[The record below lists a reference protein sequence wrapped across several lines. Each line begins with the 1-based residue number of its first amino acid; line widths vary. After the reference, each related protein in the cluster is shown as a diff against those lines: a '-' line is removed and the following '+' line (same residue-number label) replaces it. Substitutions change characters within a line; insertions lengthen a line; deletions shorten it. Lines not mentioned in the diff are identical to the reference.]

1 MTIINNM
8 MSFSILVMKN
18 SAIFFAF
25 NNLASLSP
33 PSPNNPRD
41 ESTATML
48 QSILISD
55 KIKSTALKEG
65 DSVLNTMILVKPS
78 SHHTGKIDMLN
89 LSWKQSVAINPYLQ

>member
-1 MTIINNM
+1 
-8 MSFSILVMKN
+8 MKN

-65 DSVLNTMILVKPS
+65 VSVLNTMILVKPS
-78 SHHTGKIDMLN
+78 HLLLRKLISKLIMETIGCYKSLLTI
-89 LSWKQSVAINPYLQ
+89 I